1 MNENKKVTLR
11 ERKVL
16 AKVMNFKNY
25 VGLGVGCIIGVGW
38 VIVAGDWLV
47 RGGPLGAILGFVV
60 GGLLLTFIGLCYAEL
75 TPAMPVAGGEIAFSF
90 KAFGMGLSFITGWF
104 LSFAYIVIC
113 LFEAVAIGW
122 IIEHLIPGLKS
133 EPLYHVGGY
142 PISILSILTGVIL
155 TLLIIY
161 LNYRS
166 VKISAQFQTIMTALI
181 FVCAGAF
188 TIIALIKGNFS
199 NLMPLFAQG
208 HGQGGFAKLAS
219 IIAVLGIVPLFYSGF
234 DTIPQGAEE
243 SDTKVN
249 PKDLGKAI
257 IISILISTVFYGM
270 VILALSLC
278 MPWQETV
285 KYEMPTAAAFQ
296 AAFGYTWATK
306 LVLFAAFLGLLTSFN
321 GFFIAATRLVFATGR
336 GGLLSK
342 WFGEV
347 SEKHKTPKNAILFV
361 GLITLAGPFV
371 GRSSILPLV
380 NMGSLAF
387 ISGWF
392 ITCLSAIKLRKKAP
406 YMKRPYKV
414 KHKIFLYLGAFIAG
428 MIIILVI
435 FPGSPAQLNWPLEY
449 IIFASWTV
457 LGYLGYRIRQSK
469 KDMSPEERAYQ
480 ILGDYR

>member
-1 MNENKKVTLR
+1 MNENKKVTLQG
-11 ERKVL
+11 RKVL

-38 VIVAGDWLV
+38 VVVAGDWLV
-47 RGGPLGAILGFVV
+47 RGGPLGAIIGFVV
-60 GGLLLTFIGLCYAEL
+60 GGLLLIFIGLCYAEL
-75 TPAMPVAGGEIAFSF
+75 TPAMPVAGGEIAFAF

-113 LFEAVAIGW
+113 LFEAVIIGW
-122 IIEHLIPGLKS
+122 LIEYLIPGLKS

-142 PISILSILTGVIL
+142 PVSILSLLTGVIL

-166 VKISAQFQTIMTALI
+166 VKFSAQFQTITTVLI
-181 FVCAGAF
+181 FICTAAF
-188 TIIALIKGNFS
+188 TIIALIKGSFS
-199 NLMPLFAQG
+199 NLMPLFAK
-208 HGQGGFAKLAS
+208 GQGGPAIIAS
-219 IIAVLGIVPLFYSGF
+219 IVAVLGIVPLFYSGF

-243 SDTKVN
+243 SDKKVN

-257 IISILISTVFYGM
+257 IISILISAVFYGM

-285 KYEMPTAAAFQ
+285 KYEMPTASAFQ

-321 GFFIAATRLVFATGR
+321 GFFLAATRLVFATGR
-336 GGLLSK
+336 GGLLPK
-342 WFGEV
+342 WLAGM
-347 SEKHKTPKNAILFV
+347 SEKYKTPKNAILFV
-361 GLITLAGPFV
+361 GLITLVGPFV
-371 GRSSILPLV
+371 GRFSILPLV

-406 YMKRPYKV
+406 HMKRPYKV
-414 KHKIFLYLGAFIAG
+414 KHKIFLYIGAIIAG
-428 MIIILVI
+428 MIIILMI

-449 IIFASWTV
+449 IIFASWTF
-457 LGYLGYRIRQSK
+457 LGYLAYTIRQSK
-469 KDMSPEERAYQ
+469 KDMTPEERAYQ